1 MAESKLNMK
10 RVRNTIIWT
19 LLIGSILALM
29 YFSVQRKSNAQI
41 ASLIVHIDGLYGED
55 KMITESDIVRMI
67 EKEAGRKINQSDIK
81 TLDIRHLEA
90 KLNTDK
96 RIGRADLYFDSND
109 RLNVKV
115 TQKKPIMRVIDNVG
129 AEYYLDDKGLQIP
142 TGLGSAI
149 RVPVVT
155 GLNEVF
161 DPNFLKVDK
170 STKLKEVYDILL
182 YISQDDF
189 LSSLIEQVHVENNGD
204 RDILLIPK
212 IGREKIIF
220 GSSEMLE
227 DKFFNLKIFYK
238 EGMAKLGWSR
248 YKTLNLKYSGQVRG
262 ILSNPELAEN
272 PITPLRDSLSSF

>member
-19 LLIGSILALM
+19 LLIGSILALL